1 VIVADTNLIVYL
13 LIPGG
18 QTHQA
23 ERVFARDPEWSAP
36 LLWQSEFRNSLA
48 FYIRRG
54 LLSLDE
60 ALRLMQRAETLMQGK
75 EYEVSSTS
83 VLNLATGSRCS
94 AYDCEFVALA
104 QDLGVPLVTSDTQV
118 LSAFP
123 SAAVS
128 AGTFGL
134 TQ

>member
-13 LIPGG
+13 LIPGEHT
-18 QTHQA
+18 QQA
-23 ERVFARDPEWSAP
+23 ERVFALDPEWSAP
-36 LLWQSEFRNSLA
+36 LLWQSEFRNSLSL
-48 FYIRRG
+48 YIRCG
-54 LLSLDE
+54 LLSLNE
-60 ALRLMQRAETLMQGK
+60 ALQTMQDAETLMQGK

-83 VLNLATGSRCS
+83 VLSLAAGSRCS

-104 QDLGVPLVTSDTQV
+104 QYLGVPLVTSDTQV

-123 SAAVS
+123 AAAVS